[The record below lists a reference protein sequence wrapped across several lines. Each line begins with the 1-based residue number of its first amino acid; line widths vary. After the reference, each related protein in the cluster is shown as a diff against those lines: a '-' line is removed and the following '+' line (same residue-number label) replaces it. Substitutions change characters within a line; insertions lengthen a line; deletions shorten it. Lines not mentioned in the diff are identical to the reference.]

1 MGLLLLFM
9 FSANLLG
16 AILLMPAL
24 GWLCH
29 LAGPL
34 QSGKGLLVK

>member
-1 MGLLLLFM
+1 MFTTNLF
-9 FSANLLG
+9 G

-29 LAGPL
+29 RIKPL
-34 QSGKGLLVK
+34 QARASLLSE